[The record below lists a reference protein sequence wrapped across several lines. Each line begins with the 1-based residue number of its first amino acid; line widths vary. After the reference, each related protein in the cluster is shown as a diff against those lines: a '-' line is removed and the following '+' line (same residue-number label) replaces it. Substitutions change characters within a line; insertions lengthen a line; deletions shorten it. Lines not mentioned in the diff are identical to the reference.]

1 MANELIFNLD
11 LNLDFPLSDYA
22 FLSGNAGV
30 LYFRAFRN
38 NYIQDWQNSDNLVF
52 SFQDRE
58 DSNISFV
65 HTLSS
70 QDLVPIE
77 TENLFKLTLN
87 PSMLAREGVYTGNV
101 KINNSTKTLGINIVV
116 FGSTTIEM
124 STLLLS
130 TRKYQEQIKSYLL
143 TAKKDMLDA
152 PNGLAILD
160 NNLKLRESYLPSS
173 YRTHINTEIS
183 KAEAHSIKIDSEG
196 IAWVYNGT
204 SWVQWAGQPSQSTV
218 TPPSIVV
225 NNGLVTISYD
235 PKQTVARQK
244 WAEGNQPVSYFLTN
258 GNNFNGNSFRV
269 TKSGTYTLYYRDG
282 QGADHVQNFE
292 VLETDIPYPLPTVKA
307 TNGVVNI
314 TQYDP
319 SKVLIQ
325 KWSQGVQDVSF
336 FQNQGTVISNNKFNV
351 SAVGSYTLYYK
362 LLDGRET
369 VMTIVIDESMLPQVL
384 LPKIEVKN
392 GIATITYDPSMN
404 IAESK
409 WDFGTQDIPYFSS
422 NGFPITNNSFEVFS
436 IGLYTLYFRTVNN
449 DERVL
454 TFDVNASQLK
464 NDPAVNI
471 TINQGLA
478 TIGYPSNIQIS
489 LSKWDIGVRDI
500 SYFVSNGKII
510 LNNTFTV
517 TQVGEHSLYYKT
529 VDNKEYIK
537 IFTVSVADLPP
548 SIVPQY
554 TISNGALNISVS
566 DESIYTNNRFTW
578 QKVETDYFTGGGAS
592 NPVVNWKI
600 PFTQKGW
607 LTHYYSTDTSS
618 GVYQI
623 EIKDED
629 LLHTVPSIRITDG
642 LARVTQSQ
650 PEGVTVTSQKWATGE
665 RNVSY
670 FQSSGV
676 NVVDNKFYV
685 TVTGTHTLYYKLSH
699 GGEYVRIFNVS
710 SPQLEQPFN
719 PPTISTS
726 LGVVSPVF
734 ESDYR
739 IALKKWGVGTL
750 SIPFF
755 QNAGTVFTTNFTVP
769 SAGQYTI
776 YVKLANEREYV
787 YPFSVTE
794 AEMQPAFYTPQISI
808 VRGEV
813 TVTYDP
819 SLSVQL
825 NKWAYGNNPVSFFET
840 GGNPIVNN
848 KFTVA
853 TAGQHTLYTVLTG
866 GYKHITVFEVKAE
879 QLPSVDPPP
888 TITTANGIVTIILNS
903 SIVVTEQKW
912 ERGLQDKEYFQ
923 TGGNVFTGNTFN
935 VSVADAYSY
944 YYKNSYNEEYL
955 FHFNVTE
962 NQLPFYPVTIT
973 VFDALMTLEFSS
985 PLTITETKIA
995 SGSQNVDYF
1004 DTQGDLVVN
1013 REHPITSA
1021 GTYTL
1026 YWEQEDSRK
1035 FIQVFQ
1041 VGDAQVVKHASPQIA
1056 TEGQNVTVTYTS
1068 DVESLVTEKK
1078 YDAGDRDSEWFT
1090 ANGSVLTSNQFTVSS
1105 YGDFTYFYKYRNRGY
1120 TIKFTVADYSYLV
1133 PITSIADGDE
1143 FVFGGKTWTRIGT
1156 DPDGILI
1163 ADETPFAITTKYGSS
1178 GIITK
1183 FETDSIGYN
1192 LLQHYYNT
1200 NDYRSDELSSIRNK
1214 TWNNG
1219 TLDDPT
1225 SNTFLS
1231 QVGTISTTEATTRN
1245 ARMLSKGLDDI
1256 YWTSTYY
1263 DGLNAYAY
1271 NIATSSYAYYPVE
1284 EVKQMRGQMVID
1296 TNAKVEK
1303 APNISIAQGVV
1314 TITD

>member
-22 FLSGNAGV
+22 FLSGNTGV

-38 NYIQDWQNSDNLVF
+38 NYIQDWQSSDNLVF
-52 SFQDRE
+52 SFQDRD

-130 TRKYQEQIKSYLL
+130 TRKYQEQIKNYLL

-152 PNGLAILD
+152 PSGLAILD
-160 NNLKLRESYLPSS
+160 SNLKLRESYLPSS
-173 YRTHINTEIS
+173 YRTHISTEIS
-183 KAEAHSIKIDSEG
+183 KAEAHNIKIDSEG

-225 NNGLVTISYD
+225 NNGLVTVSYD

-409 WDFGTQDIPYFSS
+409 WDFGTQNIPYFSS

-489 LSKWDIGVRDI
+489 LSKWDVGVRDI
-500 SYFVSNGKII
+500 SYFVSNGKTI

-517 TQVGEHSLYYKT
+517 TQVGEHSLYYRT

-554 TISNGALNISVS
+554 TVSNGALNISVS
-566 DESIYTNNRFTW
+566 DESIYINNRFTW

-650 PEGVTVTSQKWATGE
+650 PEGITVTSQKWATGE
-665 RNVSY
+665 RNISY

-776 YVKLANEREYV
+776 YVKLENEREYV

-813 TVTYDP
+813 TVNYDP

-848 KFTVA
+848 KFTVT

-866 GYKHITVFEVKAE
+866 DYKHITVFEVKAE

-912 ERGLQDKEYFQ
+912 ERGLQDKDYFQ
-923 TGGNVFTGNTFN
+923 TGGNAFTGNTFN

-1026 YWEQEDSRK
+1026 YWEQEDNRK

-1056 TEGQNVTVTYTS
+1056 IEGQNVTVTYTS

-1078 YDAGDRDSEWFT
+1078 YDAGDKNVDWFIS
-1090 ANGSVLTSNQFTVSS
+1090 NGTVLTSNQFTVSS
-1105 YGDFTYFYKYRNRGY
+1105 YGVFTYFYKYRNRGY
-1120 TIKFTVADYSYLV
+1120 IINFTVTDYSYLV
-1133 PITSIADGDE
+1133 PLSSIPNDGE
-1143 FVFGGKTWTRIGT
+1143 VVFGGRLMTKVQSDATKTLLSDESHFVETSRFGADNTIDPSIGNT
-1156 DPDGILI
+1156 IGEKLSSTYFDRNNYRAEEYFAILI
-1163 ADETPFAITTKYGSS
+1163 S
-1178 GIITK
+1178 
-1183 FETDSIGYN
+1183 
-1192 LLQHYYNT
+1192 Q
-1200 NDYRSDELSSIRNK
+1200 
-1214 TWNNG
+1214 WNNG
-1219 TLDDPT
+1219 TVENPSAKTYNARIGTVT
-1225 SNTFLS
+1225 S
-1231 QVGTISTTEATTRN
+1231 QEATERLN
-1245 ARMLSKGLDDI
+1245 RMKSKGLI
-1256 YWTSTYY
+1256 NKYWTSTYQDDVNIY
-1263 DGLNAYAY
+1263 ALN
-1271 NIATSSYAYYPVE
+1271 IGTSSLELHSPSTV
-1284 EVKQMRGQMVID
+1284 MDIRGQMWVEND
-1296 TNAKVEK
+1296 VGVEK
-1303 APNISIAQGVV
+1303 APTVVIANGVV
-1314 TITD
+1314 TITE